1 MCMFVCVLMCAC
13 VCMCLCACTMF
24 VYVCAC
30 VCMCVCPQLR
40 KPLFPGTTCF
50 PLSADSMMSFT
61 SMKDQ
66 LNVIFDVIGT
76 PAPAD
81 IDALEND
88 AAKRYLTKLP
98 PKEAKYVC

>member
-1 MCMFVCVLMCAC
+1 
-13 VCMCLCACTMF
+13 
-24 VYVCAC
+24 
-30 VCMCVCPQLR
+30 
-40 KPLFPGTTCF
+40 
-50 PLSADSMMSFT
+50 MSFT

-98 PKEAKYVC
+98 PKEAKYVCVEMRLCVCVWTCVCVCVDGSECACVDGCLCV